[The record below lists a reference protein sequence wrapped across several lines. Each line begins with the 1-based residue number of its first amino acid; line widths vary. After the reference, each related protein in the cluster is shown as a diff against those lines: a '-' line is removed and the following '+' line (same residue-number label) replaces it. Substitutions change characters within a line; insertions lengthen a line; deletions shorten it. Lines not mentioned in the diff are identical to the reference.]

1 MGTQVLAGAPVS
13 RKPPMRLPTTRGD
26 RGYWRWRG
34 SLVNHKV
41 LMCLPSRG
49 WIHIPPWEKEN
60 HLQNAMLGG
69 YVSSL
74 EGTLLRV
81 FLVPVG
87 DWHSFVGAVWWSFV
101 HGFKT
106 NRNILHTQSYYL
118 NPSSFLTAFSTK
130 KPIVGEFVQRN
141 WVSNITIH
149 LRWLLFLNFQSDKKQ
164 LQTTYRK
171 PTCSYFQPLQFQ
183 VCRSCLVVFSTWMC
197 RMAAGSPF

>member
-1 MGTQVLAGAPVS
+1 
-13 RKPPMRLPTTRGD
+13 
-26 RGYWRWRG
+26 
-34 SLVNHKV
+34 
-41 LMCLPSRG
+41 MCLPSRG
-49 WIHIPPWEKEN
+49 LTYPTLGKGKSSSKCPFWGDMLVPW
-60 HLQNAMLGG
+60 
-69 YVSSL
+69 
-74 EGTLLRV
+74 RV
-81 FLVPVG
+81 LCWGCLVPVG

-106 NRNILHTQSYYL
+106 NRSILHTQSYYL
-118 NPSSFLTAFSTK
+118 NSSSFWTAFSTK

-183 VCRSCLVVFSTWMC
+183 VCRSCLV
-197 RMAAGSPF
+197 

>member
-49 WIHIPPWEKEN
+49 LTYPTSDMPFWGDMLVPW
-60 HLQNAMLGG
+60 
-69 YVSSL
+69 
-74 EGTLLRV
+74 RV
-81 FLVPVG
+81 LSWGCLVPVG

-101 HGFKT
+101 HGSQNKQKHFAYS
-106 NRNILHTQSYYL
+106 ILL
-118 NPSSFLTAFSTK
+118 LKLILFLDSFSPL
-130 KPIVGEFVQRN
+130 GEFVQRE

-183 VCRSCLVVFSTWMC
+183 VCRSCLVVCSTWMC